1 MQHLDI
7 ILPIL
12 LLGIAFLLKLV
23 VDRNIDVPTAI
34 HAICEL
40 PVDILFLSLS
50 FSIAYTIADP
60 VNNSQGLFYCF
71 VGLAISILVVFI
83 WRRTLQY
90 FIEKRKWL
98 WLFLLFANLIV
109 ASISLKYSVV
119 LIMANQREKEKATKK
134 QQKQPNNQ
142 PISDSTKNK

>member
-1 MQHLDI
+1 MEHLDI

-50 FSIAYTIADP
+50 FSIAFTIGDP

-90 FIEKRKWL
+90 FIEKKKWL
-98 WLFLLFANLIV
+98 WLVLLFINLIV
-109 ASISLKYSVV
+109 ASISLKYSVE
-119 LIMANQREKEKATKK
+119 LIMANQKKKEKDKK
-134 QQKQPNNQ
+134 EQQQINTQPK
-142 PISDSTKNK
+142 PDSTQKN